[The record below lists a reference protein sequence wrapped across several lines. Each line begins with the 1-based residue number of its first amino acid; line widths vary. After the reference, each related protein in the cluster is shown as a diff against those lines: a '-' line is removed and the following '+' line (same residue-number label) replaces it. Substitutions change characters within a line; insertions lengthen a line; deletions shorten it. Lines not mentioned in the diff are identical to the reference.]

1 MSNGNIS
8 VKIKSKFN
16 MRHAIT
22 ALFLA
27 LSTPIFAQ
35 SDLGTL
41 TLSLKEV
48 YNKQVSLSWNNPETL
63 HGLFD
68 DIEDHTDFTINSPG
82 TIGWQYIDADNENTY
97 TWTATDFPNQGKP
110 MAFIVFNPSK
120 TSPSTEEWPDI
131 KPYSGKKMLID
142 FTVDGGNN
150 DYLISPELS
159 FDEDFQ
165 FSFQARSYT
174 ESYGKERFRVG
185 YSTTG
190 TNASDFT
197 FIQEGDYEEVPAAWT
212 LCRYTIPKEA
222 KYVCLNCVSQE
233 AFMFMVDDIF
243 IGTNIVRPQSPRRA
257 ADETRLC
264 GFNLY
269 RNGNKVNSELINGTN
284 YTDSV
289 AEYGTYS
296 YSIEAIMTD
305 GSVGT
310 KSEQL
315 SVEVPDIRLLPFE
328 DDFDSDAID
337 TDKWSMPTDEA
348 GHENQWK
355 RDYYAYGLVDYSACY
370 PYSSIGNDYS
380 QSLVSRELRTQ
391 DASNTYLRFQVRL
404 DNNPKYTD
412 SYLSAEVSADGG
424 LTWSSLVDI
433 ANDEGTFAWRT
444 YEFSL
449 TDVLGGAEFFY
460 VRFRAHG
467 ANSWEINYW
476 YVDDVKVWCPQT
488 KAATVSVQSMGA
500 PVAGADI
507 TLTADH
513 GAVYTGTSDS
523 QGTYNI
529 PRLEYGDYTVEVEA
543 DGYDRLEQTLSFSEE
558 SSSNIQLTMLRP
570 VLSWQ
575 SASIEESI
583 PQESKS
589 TRTLTLSNS
598 GDGEAFWTLTP
609 KPEALSG
616 DTARQ
621 FEPGPSF
628 DASGDLQSSVAFDG
642 EYFYTAS
649 TYTLGRY
656 YKYDKEG
663 RFIEEFTIPGMY
675 YKLYDLAYDGT
686 YFYGSDY
693 SNCIYQL
700 DFRNKRL
707 VRSWEVLGQSSLDIT
722 HITYDPNNDQFWVGS
737 WTTLGRVDRNGNVT
751 VNFFNIGGSSDDI
764 AVMGSAYD
772 NVSEG
777 GPFLWFSNLA
787 YSGTSQIDKLQ
798 LLQYDIS
805 NRRLT
810 RVEHTATDVIG
821 YKIGTTEVP
830 NNIGGIEL
838 TTLYEPGQLTMVG
851 ILIQSPSRIYTY
863 RMADFDSWYKV
874 SPMSGTISAGETATL
889 NVDFDAIDFSLG
901 ETRTAN
907 LSFGSLPT
915 ISSVPDVT
923 LTLTAST
930 TSKYPRPVNL
940 TAVSND
946 ETYSVALSW
955 EAAAGSKPT
964 SYLVMRD
971 STQIATVTDTKYE
984 DTDVVR
990 GTYSYTVVAQYGDS
1004 TALSVASDSVCVTIK
1019 KGVPYFAPLSLEAT
1033 LESNKTAMLSWQSPD
1048 AKLKEAATLRWDNG
1062 STDNGFGLSDGGY
1075 FYAGIVFDASDLE
1088 PYRDMTI
1095 KSVDVFIKERVT
1107 ALSLRIYKDGKSIL
1121 NQRVSTSDIK
1131 YGEFNTV
1138 ELNSSLTIERG
1149 CEYRIAFMIMHDAD
1163 LLPLGVSSGTTEE
1176 GKSNLMSEN
1185 GVTWYPAS
1193 YAGFSNQNFN
1203 IAMNL
1208 EPADDYS
1215 ETLPT
1220 AYRIL
1225 RDGQEVGQSATTSFS
1240 DDLSEPATYTYQV
1253 VSLYG
1258 EKGESAS
1265 SNSASVTVEDI
1276 GEPIAPKDFTA
1287 SLARNRN
1294 VSLRW
1299 GFPIS
1304 GTPSVPVDLTATAG
1318 TSPDSR
1324 PEYVSQFR
1332 GAFTGEY
1339 GVASDGNYIYT
1350 TRHSV
1355 AGTLIRYQMDGTL
1368 DQSIGLATTLDE
1380 GFRDITYD
1388 GTNFWTVANGSE
1400 MHQLDLSIPDLTDTR
1415 SVSEV
1420 GRHIT
1425 YVPTLD
1431 NGRGGFE
1438 VGDWDTSIFV
1448 SMQGAKLGDGPTL
1461 SGAAGSAYYDGVLY
1475 TFEQGYET
1483 AYELC
1488 ARDITTGELLWHTSI
1503 AEWSAV
1509 EPQSGSSAGGL
1520 SLLQTKEGLSLLCL
1534 ALQESAG
1541 TRFLFFD
1548 LGSVRGL
1555 EGYNIYRNGTKINT
1569 DPVPHRY
1576 YSETLTEPGDYTYQI
1591 QTVYIDGSL
1600 SALSDSQIIT
1610 ILPATT
1616 GDAPTDIKAKATTA
1630 GYDVNISIVD
1640 PTTLTA
1646 DQFESFENGMP
1657 SGATGF
1663 VVNSTEG
1670 YSGNCS
1676 LEVPEETAATLVLP
1690 ISKTYDADFALSLVA
1705 CNTNDD
1711 EGAGTIRVY
1720 TSSSTDNDND
1730 FVSLTTLTTTEAWC
1744 QYQLTLPAQTRYLK
1758 LSCPSAY
1765 ASQLIDAVSI
1775 NATQAGQIYG
1785 YDIMRDGQQLN
1796 GDEPV
1801 SGVTYTDHNLM
1812 PGTYSYQVRAY
1823 YDNASVSD
1831 WSSAVEAVVDYTNGY
1846 QAPGQLSVTPTDEG
1860 YTLSWTAPALSGV
1873 KELKWHN
1880 GVSYSAAGMPSGGS
1894 YYAGVQFDTDD
1905 LADYASLSI
1914 SQVSF
1919 YVNQVPTILYV
1930 QLYQGTDLVFEKY
1943 VPTLKQYSMNTVYLD
1958 KPIRVNAQKSLRAV
1972 VYVEHNSI
1980 TVPLGYDEGPAR
1992 TGRGDLYSSDGTTW
2006 STLTDNDID
2015 GNWNITI
2022 GLQPY
2027 ASDGT
2032 STSSTVARRGN
2043 TVERYMRHSSTA
2055 ETAQTT
2061 TPTTSMYKAPQS
2073 ASSLF
2078 DGYNVYCNGDQLNE
2092 SALSVDATQYT
2103 DSESHKG
2110 RYYEYQVKAIYP
2122 DYGEV
2127 GSNVVRVMV
2136 SDIDGVSTDE
2146 TDAENPTYTVSGV
2159 RTTDSQRGIVIQK
2172 GRKHVNN
2179 PHKAA
2184 SK

>member
-1 MSNGNIS
+1 
-8 VKIKSKFN
+8 
-16 MRHAIT
+16 MRQAIT
-22 ALFLA
+22 ALLLA
-27 LSTPIFAQ
+27 LSAPLFGQ
-35 SDLGTL
+35 NELGTL
-41 TLSLKEV
+41 SLSLDEV
-48 YNKQVSLSWNNPETL
+48 YNKQVSFSWNNPEPL

-68 DIEDHTDFTINSPG
+68 DIEDHTDFTINSAG
-82 TIGWQYIDADNENTY
+82 SIGWQYIDADNENTY
-97 TWTATDFPNQGKP
+97 TWTAADFPNQGKP

-131 KPYSGKKMLID
+131 KPYSGNKMLID

-150 DYLISPELS
+150 DYLISPALS

-190 TNASDFT
+190 TNASDFI

-243 IGTNIVRPQSPRRA
+243 IGTNIVRPQSPSRA
-257 ADETRLC
+257 STDARLC

-269 RNGNKVNSELINGTN
+269 RNGNKVNDELINDTK

-310 KSEQL
+310 KSDPL
-315 SVEVPDIRLLPFE
+315 TVEVPDIRLLPFE

-337 TDKWSMPTDEA
+337 TDKWSMPVDED

-370 PYSSIGNDYS
+370 PYSSIGDNYS
-380 QSLVSRELRTQ
+380 QSLVSRELRTL
-391 DASNTYLRFQVRL
+391 DANNTYLRFQVRL

-433 ANDEGTFAWRT
+433 ANDEGTFTWRT
-444 YEFSL
+444 YEYALS
-449 TDVLGGAEFFY
+449 DVLDGAEFFY

-476 YVDDVKVWCPQT
+476 YVDDVKVWCPET
-488 KAATVSVQSMGA
+488 HAATLTVLSSGVPVS
-500 PVAGADI
+500 GADV

-513 GAVYTGTSDS
+513 GAVYSGTTDG
-523 QGTYNI
+523 QGVFDI
-529 PRLEYGDYTVEVEA
+529 PRLEYGDYTVEIEA
-543 DGYDRLEQTLSFSEE
+543 DGYNRLEQSLSFTED
-558 SSSNIQLTMLRP
+558 SSSDIQMTLLRP
-570 VLSWQ
+570 LLSWDNCNV
-575 SASIEESI
+575 EESI
-583 PQESKS
+583 AQESKS
-589 TRTLTLSNS
+589 TRTITLSNT
-598 GDGEAFWTLTP
+598 GDGEAYWTLTP
-609 KPEALSG
+609 EPEAYSG
-616 DTARQ
+616 DTTRL

-675 YKLYDLAYDGT
+675 YKLYDLAYDGI

-707 VRSWEVLGQSSLDIT
+707 VRSWEVLGQSSLSIT
-722 HITYDPNNDQFWVGS
+722 HISYDPNSDQFWVGG

-751 VNFFNIGGSSDDI
+751 ISFFNIGGSSDDI

-798 LLQYDIS
+798 LLQYDLS

-810 RVEHTATDVIG
+810 RVEHTATDVVG

-851 ILIQSPSRIYTY
+851 ILIQSPSRIFTY

-874 SPMSGTISAGETATL
+874 SPMSGTLSAGEKATL
-889 NVDFDAIDFSLG
+889 NVDFDALDFSLG
-901 ETRTAN
+901 ETRTAS

-915 ISSVPDVT
+915 ITSVSDVT
-923 LTLTAST
+923 LSLTASAA
-930 TSKYPRPVNL
+930 SAQPRPINL
-940 TAVSND
+940 TAVVDD
-946 ETYSVALSW
+946 EAYSVSLSW
-955 EAAAGSKPT
+955 QAAAGSKPS

-971 STQIATVTDTKYE
+971 SVQIATVSDTSYV
-984 DTDVVR
+984 DANVVR
-990 GTYSYTVVAQYGDS
+990 GTYSYTVVAQYGNS
-1004 TALSVASDSVCVTIK
+1004 ESLSVPSDSVVVTIK
-1019 KGVPYFAPLSLEAT
+1019 KGVPYFAPLNLKASL
-1033 LESNKTAMLSWQSPD
+1033 SGNKTASLTWQLPD
-1048 AKLKEAATLRWDNG
+1048 AMLKESASLRWDDG
-1062 STDNGFGLSDGGY
+1062 TTDSGFGLSDGGY
-1075 FYAGIVFDASDLE
+1075 FFAGVVFDADDLE
-1088 PYRDMTI
+1088 PYREMTI
-1095 KSVDVFIKERVT
+1095 KSVDVFIKERVS
-1107 ALSLRIYKDGKSIL
+1107 ALSLRIYKDGKSVT
-1121 NQRVSTSDIK
+1121 NQRVTASSIK
-1131 YGEFNTV
+1131 YGEFNTI
-1138 ELNSSLTIERG
+1138 ELTTPLTIERG
-1149 CEYRIAFMIMHDAD
+1149 CDYRVAFMIMHDAD
-1163 LLPLGVSSGTTEE
+1163 LLPLGVSSGTTVE
-1176 GKSNLMSEN
+1176 GKSNLMSED
-1185 GVTWYPAS
+1185 GITWYPAS

-1203 IAMNL
+1203 IAVNL
-1208 EPADDYS
+1208 EPTEDYS

-1220 AYRIL
+1220 SYRVL

-1240 DDLSEPATYTYQV
+1240 DDLTEPATYTYQV
-1253 VSLYG
+1253 VSVYG
-1258 EKGESAS
+1258 SDKESDL

-1276 GEPIAPKDFTA
+1276 GEPIAPADIA
-1287 SLARNRN
+1287 VSLTRNRL
-1294 VSLRW
+1294 VELRW
-1299 GFPIS
+1299 GFPIE

-1350 TRHSV
+1350 SRHSV

-1368 DQSIGLATTLDE
+1368 DQSLGLATTLSE

-1388 GTNFWTVANGSE
+1388 GTNFWTVADGSE
-1400 MHQLDLSIPDLTDTR
+1400 MHQLDLSIPDLIDTR
-1415 SVSEV
+1415 SISEV
-1420 GRHIT
+1420 GRHIA

-1461 SGAAGSAYYDGVLY
+1461 NGAAGSAYYDGVLY

-1509 EPQSGSSAGGL
+1509 EPQSNSTAGGL
-1520 SLLQTKEGLSLLCL
+1520 SVLQTKEGLSLLCV

-1555 EGYNIYRNGTKINT
+1555 EGYNIYRNGTKVNT
-1569 DPVPHRY
+1569 TPVSHRY
-1576 YSETLTEPGDYTYQI
+1576 FSETLTEPGDYTYQI
-1591 QTVYIDGSL
+1591 QTVYIDGSM
-1600 SALSDSQIIT
+1600 SELSDSHIIT

-1640 PTTLTA
+1640 PTTLSA
-1646 DQFESFENGMP
+1646 DQFESFESTTP
-1657 SGATGF
+1657 SGVVGF
-1663 VVNSTEG
+1663 VVNKEEG

-1676 LEVPEETAATLVLP
+1676 LEAPVETASTFVLP
-1690 ISKTYDADFALSLVA
+1690 ISKTYDSDIAFSLVA
-1705 CNTNDD
+1705 RNTNDD

-1720 TSSSTDNDND
+1720 TSSSTDNDDD
-1730 FVSLTTLTTTEAWC
+1730 FVSLTTLTTTEAWH
-1744 QYQLTLPAQTRYLK
+1744 QYQLTLPVSTRYVK
-1758 LSCPSAY
+1758 LYCPSAY
-1765 ASQLIDAVSI
+1765 ASQLIDAVSV
-1775 NATQAGQIYG
+1775 NASQAGQIYG

-1796 GDEPV
+1796 GSEPV

-1831 WSSAVEAVVDYTNGY
+1831 WSSAVEAVVDYSNGH
-1846 QAPGQLSVTPTDEG
+1846 QAPGQLSVTAADEG

-1873 KELKWHN
+1873 KELRWHN

-1914 SQVSF
+1914 SEVSF
-1919 YVNQVPTILYV
+1919 YINQVPTVLYV

-1943 VPTLKQYSMNTVYLD
+1943 VPTLKQYSMNTVALD

-1980 TVPLGYDEGPAR
+1980 TVPLGYDEGPAK
-1992 TGRGDLYSSDGTTW
+1992 TGRGDLYSSDGSTW

-2032 STSSTVARRGN
+2032 SSGSAAPRRGN
-2043 TVERYMRHSSTA
+2043 TVERYMRHGTA
-2055 ETAQTT
+2055 TTQGTT
-2061 TPTTSMYKAPQS
+2061 TVPTTSAYKVAQS

-2078 DGYNVYCNGDQLNE
+2078 DGYNVYCNGDQLND
-2092 SALSVDATQYT
+2092 SPLSVDATQYADT
-2103 DSESHKG
+2103 QQHKG

-2136 SDIDGVSTDE
+2136 SNVNGIAVDENTTDSP
-2146 TDAENPTYTVSGV
+2146 AYTVSGV
-2159 RTTDSQRGIVIQK
+2159 RATDSQRGIVIK
-2172 GRKHVNN
+2172 EGRKKMN
-2179 PHKAA
+2179 K
-2184 SK
+2184 